1 MKTQEKKN
9 EMNTKKILSIAVAV
23 LMALCMVPAGLAA
36 EKVTAGQIIAF
47 KAKAKLGDAVSQYN
61 LGLCYLNGW
70 GVAKDMTEAAKLFR
84 KAADKGID
92 EAQFNLGACYA
103 NGWGVAKDMTEA
115 AKWTR
120 KAAEQG
126 HSGAQYN
133 WGLFYANGWGV
144 VQNRAEAVKW
154 FRKAAKQN
162 FKPAQDVLKKA
173 GLTW

>member
-1 MKTQEKKN
+1 
-9 EMNTKKILSIAVAV
+9 
-23 LMALCMVPAGLAA
+23 
-36 EKVTAGQIIAF
+36 
-47 KAKAKLGDAVSQYN
+47 
-61 LGLCYLNGW
+61 
-70 GVAKDMTEAAKLFR
+70 
-84 KAADKGID
+84 
-92 EAQFNLGACYA
+92 
-103 NGWGVAKDMTEA
+103 MTEA